1 MKMVRVALAQRSAL
15 RDLRLFLLPVAVGLA
30 PGCSHYSQADGKKL
44 EGEVFALTAR
54 VKELETKTK
63 TLGDD
68 LKGEVDNREVL
79 SAKVEDLSTFARR
92 GTADLSAQLDSIRE
106 DMARVRGL
114 GERLE
119 ALETK
124 LNQVVDNLAS
134 VEAKESQAAQ
144 SEADKQKAVEEALKR
159 ERIIADPKA
168 LVEEVVR
175 LLNQQQPGEARKLLR
190 EAQKRAETDKELAK
204 SGDNIQFLIAETY
217 YLEAKYQLAV
227 SEYNVVRKNFPSSQK
242 VPDAL
247 LKMGMCFEQ
256 LKYPDDAK
264 LFYQNIRDKYKNS
277 KAAKEASERLKS
289 LK

>member
-1 MKMVRVALAQRSAL
+1 MVRVALAQRSAL